1 MASYRGT
8 VEKNDLEGGF
18 WQLTCDDGNAYQL
31 RGGGDD
37 LRVAGQKVT
46 IEGKVDDQTMGF
58 AMSGPILDVHSWTKA

>member
-18 WQLTCDDGNAYQL
+18 WQLKCDDGNNYQL

-37 LRVAGQKVT
+37 LRVAGQKVA
-46 IEGKVDDQTMGF
+46 IEGKVDDQAMGF
-58 AMSGPILDVHSWTKA
+58 AMSGPILDVQSWTKA